1 MVDISTWRSRIG
13 SFLQKAKNCL
23 TIKGINK
30 LGISYS
36 YFISL
41 VVSVHFLID
50 SNETKKFTEGINKL
64 GSWSIYF
71 FGCCLVNYC
80 GGLIRWILW
89 HSGSTRKGHHAMLW
103 QGVSNWQF
111 WAASLIQHL
120 LMIEFRV
127 HFSLLYSCL
136 QFAVTAD

>member
-1 MVDISTWRSRIG
+1 MIDECKFAFISIDNGQHHLAIRIG

-30 LGISYS
+30 LGTSYS

-71 FGCCLVNYC
+71 FGCCVVNYC
-80 GGLIRWILW
+80 GGLIR
-89 HSGSTRKGHHAMLW
+89 
-103 QGVSNWQF
+103 
-111 WAASLIQHL
+111 
-120 LMIEFRV
+120 
-127 HFSLLYSCL
+127 
-136 QFAVTAD
+136 